1 MLTQG
6 HDTER
11 SGFDTLVVGLLRD
24 VRTLV
29 RHHMALAR
37 HEVQYE
43 ISKILKAVLWLGIAA
58 VLTMVGVLV
67 MAAACVLLL
76 VESTGLP
83 AWACAAMVS
92 VLLLAG
98 AWGLVV
104 AGLGVA
110 NSVHVVPLRTIRTLM
125 DDVTW
130 MGEWVRTRF
139 V

>member
-1 MLTQG
+1 MLTQV

-11 SGFDTLVVGLLRD
+11 SGFDTLVGGLVRD
-24 VRTLV
+24 FRTLV
-29 RHHMALAR
+29 GQEMTLAR

-58 VLTMVGVLV
+58 VLTMVGLLA

-76 VESTGLP
+76 VESTGLS
-83 AWACAAMVS
+83 AWASAAMVS
-92 VLLLAG
+92 VLFLAG

-110 NSVHVVPLRTIRTLM
+110 KSVHVVPLRTIRTLM
-125 DDVTW
+125 DDVKGI
-130 MGEWVRTRF
+130 GEWVRTRF
-139 V
+139 T